1 MCVRAAAEMKE
12 CVKRVANLNTVV
24 CEIDKFAIG
33 QLVTCRQQ
41 EGSCSYS
48 CDNNNN
54 NAILPNFLV
63 LA

>member
-1 MCVRAAAEMKE
+1 MCVCAAAEMKE
-12 CVKRVANLNTVV
+12 YVERVANLNTVV
-24 CEIDKFAIG
+24 CEIDKFATG

-48 CDNNNN
+48 RDNNNN
-54 NAILPNFLV
+54 NAILPNFFI